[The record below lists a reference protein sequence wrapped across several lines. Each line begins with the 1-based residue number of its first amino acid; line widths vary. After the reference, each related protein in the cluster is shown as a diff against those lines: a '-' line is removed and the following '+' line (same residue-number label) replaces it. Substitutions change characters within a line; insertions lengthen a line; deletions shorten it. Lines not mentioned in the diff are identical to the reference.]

1 MPYLWPPLRNQRVGA
16 GTLVSDALQ
25 VGGMLSWMVGSAYGF
40 HSNLDDIGLPV
51 TNGGFLAGSSCLL
64 ADALLQARQFR
75 LATPI
80 ERDEK
85 VSLLADLLAGVL
97 YVLAG
102 GFGGYAME
110 TGLIRFGNC
119 CWLAGSLIGVTRP
132 CLALTKGCGKG
143 EPHVHT
149 LLTALSYRQPQQTKE
164 PLQVPSETGLSSRCR
179 VH

>member
-132 CLALTKGCGKG
+132 CLALTKGVRKRRAACAHPADSV
-143 EPHVHT
+143 E
-149 LLTALSYRQPQQTKE
+149 
-164 PLQVPSETGLSSRCR
+164 LQAATTNEGTTTSAV
-179 VH
+179 